1 MITQALKELIAE
13 AFQGVQLG
21 SGVGLWQGEAVD
33 DYKSETEQA
42 IERLKDEKL
51 DWSKIPDEHLYG
63 CEVSLCYF
71 DPEGMRFHLPAFLLA
86 EIDGKTNTGPL
97 FHLTSLDEYALS
109 KFALL
114 TEPQRVSVI
123 AFLRWCLENPDY
135 ESSRADIERALREYW
150 EARI

>member
-1 MITQALKELIAE
+1 MITQALKDLIAE

-21 SGVGLWQGEAVD
+21 SGVGLWQGEAID
-33 DYKSETEQA
+33 DYKSEAAQA

-63 CEVSLCYF
+63 CELSLCYF

-97 FHLTSLDEYALS
+97 FHLTSLAPDAAVSPLNQALESSHAALS
-109 KFALL
+109 HRPPHRYRTDA
-114 TEPQRVSVI
+114 
-123 AFLRWCLENPDY
+123 
-135 ESSRADIERALREYW
+135 
-150 EARI
+150 